1 MSMSKALL
9 LVMTLIPGDALS
21 LGRPMRSPVRTGL
34 FESAAP
40 WLVLLARGTL
50 APSPFALA
58 QNFRTSDFEPQAA
71 ELVGDEA
78 MRVLLQLPNLS
89 DTKGLVA
96 DAVASGLQVSVVST
110 QMQTRVIVEGS
121 RRVLQTYVR
130 AIPGRY
136 TGEVT
141 ITWDGTATVR

>member
-1 MSMSKALL
+1 MSKSLL
-9 LVMTLIPGDALS
+9 LLAMTLIPGDALS
-21 LGRPMRSPVRTGL
+21 MGRPMRSPVRTGL
-34 FESAAP
+34 FES
-40 WLVLLARGTL
+40 WTL

>member
-1 MSMSKALL
+1 MKAHLRVVFTGNGYSKEW
-9 LVMTLIPGDALS
+9 
-21 LGRPMRSPVRTGL
+21 PVEATK
-34 FESAAP
+34 
-40 WLVLLARGTL
+40 RG
-50 APSPFALA
+50 
-58 QNFRTSDFEPQAA
+58 
-71 ELVGDEA
+71 
-78 MRVLLQLPNLS
+78 LPNLS

-136 TGEVT
+136 TGEGT

>member
-1 MSMSKALL
+1 MLKVVLL
-9 LVMTLIPGDALS
+9 LAATLIQSDALS
-21 LGRPMRSPVRTGL
+21 MGRPMRPPVRTGL
-34 FESAAP
+34 FES
-40 WLVLLARGTL
+40 WTL

-58 QNFRTSDFEPQAA
+58 QNFRTTDFVPQAA

-141 ITWDGTATVR
+141 ITWDGVATLS